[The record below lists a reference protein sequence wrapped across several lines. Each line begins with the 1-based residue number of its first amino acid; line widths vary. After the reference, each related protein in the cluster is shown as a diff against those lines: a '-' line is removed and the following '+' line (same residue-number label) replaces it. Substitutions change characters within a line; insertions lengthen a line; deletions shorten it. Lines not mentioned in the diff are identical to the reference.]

1 MLLGGIAL
9 RLPTLDEENRAL
21 WALVCA
27 NIGDNRLFYW
37 NYNHKKL
44 TELTNTESNILG
56 SDPGRIGSIPDLR
69 NLKLHIQFCEDNEKD
84 IVLLMSAVTF
94 ENFDPEI
101 LGQNFKEIPVF
112 QKWKKYSRVPYRVRE
127 EEILSNIEKKLQQ
140 VKNPTPV
147 TFVEEIIS
155 TVRAVTKPKRK
166 FLTTNS
172 NDEQSKGYSRLNGKM
187 GHATCVALR
196 IGDFIPSVNILT
208 SADSETLSISNET
221 LQRLERKKF
230 LKQSMF
236 KKFRPEKNQL
246 GQMDLKKSDKI
257 YEDQ

>member
-1 MLLGGIAL
+1 LELQ
-9 RLPTLDEENRAL
+9 P
-21 WALVCA
+21 
-27 NIGDNRLFYW
+27 
-37 NYNHKKL
+37 KKL

-84 IVLLMSAVTF
+84 IVILMSSVTF
-94 ENFDPEI
+94 QNFDPEI
-101 LGQNFKEIPVF
+101 LGQNFKEIQAF

-140 VKNPTPV
+140 VKIPTPV
-147 TFVEEIIS
+147 NFVEEIIS

-166 FLTTNS
+166 FLTTN
-172 NDEQSKGYSRLNGKM
+172 DEQAKGYNRLFGKM
-187 GHATCVALR
+187 GHATCLALR
-196 IGDFIPSVNILT
+196 IGDFIPTRSIEYIAAN
-208 SADSETLSISNET
+208 SEGLSISNET

-236 KKFRPEKNQL
+236 NKFKPEKNQS
-246 GQMDLKKSDKI
+246 GVIDLNAMKSDKI
-257 YEDQ
+257 YED